1 MEMCCPNFQ
10 VQKENNGNTTGKI
23 PLKCKNVYI
32 INFHII
38 RKPLHFLH
46 VYHNINFMKTIHC
59 FVFNFLSI
67 TFSWSHFWLHS
78 YHSTQ
83 SSKTEKSLPSSSSFL
98 SRLIICISV
107 NMSGNL
113 LMMWN
118 RRH

>member
-1 MEMCCPNFQ
+1 MCCPNFQ

-46 VYHNINFMKTIHC
+46 VYHIIDFMKTIHC

-67 TFSWSHFWLHS
+67 TFSWSHFGCIHITVHNQVKQKNRYPL
-78 YHSTQ
+78 
-83 SSKTEKSLPSSSSFL
+83 LPPSCLVS
-98 SRLIICISV
+98 
-107 NMSGNL
+107 
-113 LMMWN
+113 
-118 RRH
+118 

>member
-1 MEMCCPNFQ
+1 MCCPNFQ

-46 VYHNINFMKTIHC
+46 VYHIINFMKTIL
-59 FVFNFLSI
+59 FRLQFSIDNFQLES
-67 TFSWSHFWLHS
+67 FWLHS